1 MEGAKREERVM
12 MGAKQKEVYCHRK
25 KFTTSK
31 QAPQVIV
38 RAREL
43 LLLRLV
49 QRAQRCRCFVFPR
62 VSRRFLTC
70 DPSCTLTLRL
80 LLEHAQHAARHLD
93 MQKDNR
99 HLQVDYASAR
109 MKNILSQV

>member
-1 MEGAKREERVM
+1 
-12 MGAKQKEVYCHRK
+12 MGAKQKKVYCDRR

-38 RAREL
+38 RAKEL

-62 VSRRFLTC
+62 ISRRFLTHDLHHAHSLC
-70 DPSCTLTLRL
+70 DRRTSG
-80 LLEHAQHAARHLD
+80 
-93 MQKDNR
+93 
-99 HLQVDYASAR
+99 
-109 MKNILSQV
+109 